1 MPVQEMEAFHEL
13 PPGRQFLGVSHP
25 QAHFETVFWMG
36 DVSDNGTYEP
46 WTAEGALWEQVRAT
60 RKVQKLIAAYG
71 SPVMDAAIRESLD
84 DFITRRSREIM
95 GESA

>member
-36 DVSDNGTYEP
+36 DVSDNGTY
-46 WTAEGALWEQVRAT
+46 
-60 RKVQKLIAAYG
+60 
-71 SPVMDAAIRESLD
+71 
-84 DFITRRSREIM
+84 
-95 GESA
+95 